1 MFVPV
6 KRYQCRAVK
15 DDSTCHWQGILPVP
29 AYGGIKAGYDVSGRT
44 GTIANRIYLK
54 IAKQWTESIRYIAR
68 QAPPQ
73 IDESVMG
80 NFVDVSFEEMAQIT
94 LDCIGDAVLV
104 VDPAG
109 NVIYLNKVA
118 ETLTGWSNAT
128 ALGRAHQDVFYIID
142 GNTQQ
147 RGTSPSL
154 RAISENRIVA
164 LALGNVLIRRDGTGI
179 SIEDSAAPIHN
190 RFGKIAGAVI
200 VFHDACHSRVAIE
213 KMGHLAQHDFL
224 TGLPNRVLMMERLTQ
239 AIGMASRHGK
249 QVALLFLDLDHFKQ
263 INDSFGHA
271 VGDQL
276 LREVAADIVACVR
289 STDTVSRHGGDEF
302 IALLPE
308 IEHIQDSA
316 QVCEKLITKLS
327 LPRVIGGLQ
336 LQIGLSIGI
345 SIYPDHGLDA
355 RSLVDNADTAMY
367 TTKETGRNGYRF
379 FRVDERRHLSSVS
392 AFSARSD

>member
-1 MFVPV
+1 M
-6 KRYQCRAVK
+6 
-15 DDSTCHWQGILPVP
+15 DSVG
-29 AYGGIKAGYDVSGRT
+29 
-44 GTIANRIYLK
+44 
-54 IAKQWTESIRYIAR
+54 
-68 QAPPQ
+68 
-73 IDESVMG
+73 
-80 NFVDVSFEEMAQIT
+80 DVSFEDMAQIT

-118 ETLTGWSNAT
+118 ETLTGWSNGT
-128 ALGRAHQDVFYIID
+128 ALGHAHEDVFYIID

-147 RGTSPSL
+147 RGASPSL

-164 LALGNVLIRRDGTGI
+164 LSLGNVLIRRDGTGI

-190 RFGKIAGAVI
+190 RFGNIAGAVI
-200 VFHDACHSRVAIE
+200 VFHDASHSRVAIE

-276 LREVAADIVACVR
+276 LQEVAADIVACVR

-302 IALLPE
+302 IVLLPE
-308 IEHIQDSA
+308 IEHIKDA
-316 QVCEKLITKLS
+316 TQVCEKLITRLS
-327 LPRVIGGLQ
+327 LPRNIEGRQ
-336 LQIGLSIGI
+336 LQISLSIGI
-345 SIYPDHGLDA
+345 SIYPDDGLDA
-355 RSLVDNADTAMY
+355 RSLMDNADTAMY
-367 TTKETGRNGYRF
+367 TTKETGRNGYQFYRGHEQLD
-379 FRVDERRHLSSVS
+379 VAPEYTISGSSPS
-392 AFSARSD
+392 